1 MLLSKLSHTNLVS
14 LHFIFEDN
22 LLIYLI
28 IDLFLGGSLET
39 FLKTF
44 KPMSEKSVSK
54 LFFKIISALDYLHAK
69 KIIHRDIKP
78 ANILFK
84 SKLIEKKE

>member
-1 MLLSKLSHTNLVS
+1 M
-14 LHFIFEDN
+14 HFIFEDH

-28 IDLFLGGSLET
+28 IDLYIGGSLET

-54 LFFKIISALDYLHAK
+54 LFFKIISALDYLHSK
-69 KIIHRDIKP
+69 RIIHRDIKP
-78 ANILFK
+78 TNILFK
-84 SKLIEKKE
+84 TKLIEKKE